1 MNERYVRFLDPE
13 LHFKAICTDLVSL
26 KYTKRFCGAGE
37 FECVVPAFASSLPE
51 PDDFA
56 VCGGELYV
64 VEKVSRSSLTGEI
77 AVCGRGALSLLS
89 RRIVPLGFTRRRSVE
104 GEACDLVRTYAASA
118 FPAPI
123 DVDTPEGSGAVG
135 LVVEAGDLYERVV
148 RLVSSVR
155 KGVSLTWDD
164 SRRRFGFAVT
174 GGVDRRLSN
183 AEENDVMFLSEGFG
197 TVAGV
202 SEVTDKS
209 KYINRVTVRGSM
221 TSDGTVLAT
230 TVDASDYVF
239 PDGTD
244 DSAEALRE
252 GYVKSGIGITM
263 FTHDDG
269 EGGRVFDREA
279 YFDALRERGR
289 EELALCRVSLSLEA
303 SLIGDAAESANVGD
317 LCTLSTPASDVG
329 TVRVTELTYEYKG
342 DRERCVARL
351 LALG

>member
-13 LHFKAICTDLVSL
+13 LDFKAICTDFVSL
-26 KYTKRFCGAGE
+26 RYTKKYCGAGE
-37 FECVVPAFASSLPE
+37 FECVLSSSSGVAVE

-56 VCGGELYV
+56 LCGGELYV

-77 AVCGRGALSLLS
+77 TVCGRGALSLLS
-89 RRIVPLGFTRRRSVE
+89 RRVVPLGFTRRRSVE
-104 GEACDLVRTYAASA
+104 AAACDLVRTYASSA

-123 DVDTPEGSGAVG
+123 DVDTPEGSGAVA
-135 LVVEAGDLYERVV
+135 LVIEAGDLLERVV

-155 KGVSLTWDD
+155 KGITLTWDD
-164 SRRRFGFAVT
+164 TRGRFSFAVT

-183 AEENDVMFLSEGFG
+183 AGGNDVLFLSEGFG

-230 TVDASDYVF
+230 TVSAADYDF
-239 PDGTD
+239 PDGLD
-244 DSAEALRE
+244 DREEELRE

-269 EGGRVFDREA
+269 EGNRVFDRTA

-289 EELALCRVSLSLEA
+289 EELALHRVSLSLEA
-303 SLIGDAAESANVGD
+303 SLIASAAESAEVGD
-317 LCTLSTPASDVG
+317 ICTLSTPASDVG
-329 TVRVTELTYEYKG
+329 TVRVTELTYKYG
-342 DRERCVARL
+342 GGRESCVARL